1 MSQDIRVGDVLIG
14 DDGTRRTVL
23 ETFGGEDELYRVDQK
38 RGISYVV
45 NSKHKLLFKYSG
57 EGVVQ
62 SGDRSKVIWFD
73 REQTVPR
80 SKQFDTREDGY
91 AYFSDLRLSDAIEM
105 TVDEYIKTKDGYK
118 KSFVAWKAA
127 DVHWDGKD
135 VSMDPYILGA
145 WLGDGFSNGSGIAG
159 KDTEVIGALADWCDV
174 HGAEVVHGD
183 KYTFRV
189 RRAGTGTAQPL
200 GRGTSESCKACKKAR
215 FALCDMPRTAPQSA
229 PQSRNPFL
237 ATLRSY
243 DLVNNKHIPIDYLT
257 NDRETRLQL
266 LAGVIDTDGWVGN
279 GGKRVTIIQSNE
291 TVAKD
296 VETLA
301 RSLGFNVNVTTRELK
316 NVALNVAGVQYEP
329 KDYKT
334 QHVINVSGTRLYE
347 VPTRIARKA
356 CAAATP
362 NKDELATGF
371 SVTPIGRGRYFGWT
385 VDGNRRFLLG
395 DFTVV
400 RNCDQASVFGC
411 LSVAHGAVWR

>member
-118 KSFVAWKAA
+118 KSFVAWKAP
-127 DVHWDGKD
+127 DVHWDGK
-135 VSMDPYILGA
+135 
-145 WLGDGFSNGSGIAG
+145 
-159 KDTEVIGALADWCDV
+159 
-174 HGAEVVHGD
+174 
-183 KYTFRV
+183 
-189 RRAGTGTAQPL
+189 
-200 GRGTSESCKACKKAR
+200 
-215 FALCDMPRTAPQSA
+215 
-229 PQSRNPFL
+229 
-237 ATLRSY
+237 
-243 DLVNNKHIPIDYLT
+243 
-257 NDRETRLQL
+257 
-266 LAGVIDTDGWVGN
+266 
-279 GGKRVTIIQSNE
+279 
-291 TVAKD
+291 
-296 VETLA
+296 
-301 RSLGFNVNVTTRELK
+301 
-316 NVALNVAGVQYEP
+316 
-329 KDYKT
+329 
-334 QHVINVSGTRLYE
+334 
-347 VPTRIARKA
+347 ARKA

-385 VDGNRRFLLG
+385 VDGNRRFVLG

-411 LSVAHGAVWR
+411 LHVAHGCGAGADQPSSSLLADVVHTVQRGLQLAHRRGGDQRRHPQ